1 MEDEIT
7 KDDFMEY
14 ENIRLSGKTNM
25 FDTNKVIELSGNLN
39 KNKIV
44 EIMENYS
51 EFKNLLQNKNGN
63 NKNGNNKRF

>member
-25 FDTNKVIELSGNLN
+25 FDINKVIRLSGNLN

-51 EFKNLLQNKNGN
+51 EFKNLFTK
-63 NKNGNNKRF
+63 